1 MSKRS
6 QEWSTLKTV
15 VVWALQVLTALAFVA
30 SGGSKIAGAE
40 SMVELFNNIGIGQWF
55 RYVTGIIEVAG
66 GALAL
71 YPRLAWVGA
80 GLLACT
86 MVGAIITHLFVVGG
100 SIVAP
105 LVLLVLVLAVAWF
118 RRP

>member
-1 MSKRS
+1 MSNRT
-6 QEWSTLKTV
+6 ENWSTAKNIG
-15 VVWALQVLTALAFVA
+15 VWALQVLVALAFIA
-30 SGGSKIAGAE
+30 SGGSKLAGVE

-55 RYVTGIIEVAG
+55 RYLTGVLEVGG

-71 YPRLAWVGA
+71 YPRLAWLGA

-100 SIVAP
+100 SIMAP
-105 LVLLVLVLAVAWF
+105 SLLLVLVLAVAWL